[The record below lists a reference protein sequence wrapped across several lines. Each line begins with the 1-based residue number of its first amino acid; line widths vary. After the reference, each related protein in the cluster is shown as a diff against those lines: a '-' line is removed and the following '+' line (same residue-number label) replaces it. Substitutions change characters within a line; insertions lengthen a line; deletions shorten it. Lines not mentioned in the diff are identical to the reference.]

1 MYTSP
6 PHPPK
11 RASFLAV
18 LNFSYQIQAYQ
29 PSITPYK
36 LVSKK
41 NGKIGKLVLHLYI
54 PRQENHQS
62 LFKGRGDRDFI
73 LCYM

>member
-1 MYTSP
+1 MYISP
-6 PHPPK
+6 PQPPK

-36 LVSKK
+36 FVSKK
-41 NGKIGKLVLHLYI
+41 KNRKIGKLVLHLYI

-62 LFKGRGDRDFI
+62 LLKGRGD
-73 LCYM
+73 